1 VFPLTFASS
10 AFVPTS
16 SMPAAVQAFADV
28 NPMTLC
34 VDAVRAL
41 MIGGDSTQAL
51 LGTLA
56 WFAVLLAAFA
66 PLAIRRYQS
75 LE

>member
-16 SMPAAVQAFADV
+16 SMPSGVQAFAEV
-28 NPMTLC
+28 NPVTLC

-41 MIGGDSTQAL
+41 MIGGDATQPL
-51 LGTLA
+51 LGTLV
-56 WFAVLLAAFA
+56 WFVVLMAVFA

-75 LE
+75 LQ